1 MKLKLLL
8 ISAIPPFPQ
17 TSGGATRMYH
27 TLIELSKKYSIY
39 FITFNS
45 ENNNFYKKYTTKYI
59 NFELKPKSLFSP
71 IPYRFSDW
79 YSPKLLTYLKDL
91 LTNKKFDLIQIEFTQ
106 LLYLSNVLNLY
117 SSNTPISF
125 VAHDISSIS
134 FYRRIS
140 ESKSILKKIAGT
152 IFWLQVYFDEKKYLA
167 KFNKIITV
175 STTDQQLL
183 QKHFHLPSTV
193 VPNGIDA
200 IHFYSKAP
208 TSYPSKTLHLGYIGS
223 FSHPPNKYAVDY
235 FLNKISPH
243 LTDYQFYLAG
253 NNPKFSHPQVINL
266 GIVKNVIN
274 FYSKIDVLIAPI
286 FSGSGTRIK
295 ILEALS
301 YGIPVVTTTIG
312 AEGLNIKSSY
322 LQIASNPNEF
332 INCLSHLPSKPSQ
345 NLKKQLEP
353 YLWSNI
359 FKIYPQLLTP

>member
-1 MKLKLLL
+1 MKPKLLL

-59 NFELKPKSLFSP
+59 NFNLKLKSLFSP

-79 YSPKLLTYLKDL
+79 YSSKLLTYLKNL
-91 LTNKKFDLIQIEFTQ
+91 LTNTKFDLIQIEFTQ
-106 LLYLSNVLNLY
+106 LLYLSNILKLY
-117 SSNTPISF
+117 ASNATTSF
-125 VAHDISSIS
+125 IAHDISSIS
-134 FYRRIS
+134 FYRRIL
-140 ESKSILKKIAGT
+140 ESKSILKKIGNT
-152 IFWLQVYFDEKKYLA
+152 IFWVQVYFYEKKYLA
-167 KFNKIITV
+167 KFNKIVTV

-193 VPNGIDA
+193 VPNGINKISFQN
-200 IHFYSKAP
+200 IHHSNV
-208 TSYPSKTLHLGYIGS
+208 LHLGYIGS
-223 FSHPPNKYAVDY
+223 FAHPPNKYAVDY

-243 LTDYQFYLAG
+243 LTNYQFYLAG
-253 NNPKFSHPQVINL
+253 NNPDYSHPQVINL

-301 YGIPVVTTTIG
+301 YGIPVVTTSIG
-312 AEGLNIKSSY
+312 TEGLNIKSSY
-322 LQIASNPNEF
+322 LQIANNPNEF

-345 NLKKQLEP
+345 NLKNQLKP

-359 FKIYPQLLTP
+359 FKNFHNY